1 MTDNVPA
8 DPDAMKGTHRLVIPN
23 WSKISEDH
31 LYTSNFVVGGLAWQ
45 IEVYPRGNRDAPEH
59 VSVYVHAAGK
69 DTSNAGLER
78 LASYSLTVEGA
89 AKSDDEDEATVK
101 ARSVRRGSISRPE
114 DTFNAKRRGIGN
126 ADFISIADM
135 DDLNK
140 GLVSR
145 DDTVVITAE
154 VMVRKVI
161 IGVTCARAAADGNLE
176 ALKWLRASGA
186 AWDTKMCSAA
196 APGGHLEVLKWA
208 REHDCPW
215 DATTCKSA
223 ADVGHL
229 EVLTW
234 ARDNG
239 CLWGSWMC
247 PWKAGGRLHE
257 VQGRLLEVLEYYIE
271 EQKRIPEAIPGVPFE
286 VVVTH
291 VLGSENLSDVA
302 DLARLRAVSPAMKV
316 AVAATR
322 RKVEKLDE

>member
-89 AKSDDEDEATVK
+89 AKSDDEDEATIK

-186 AWDTKMCSAA
+186 AWDTKTCSAA
-196 APGGHLEVLKWA
+196 AAGGHLEILKWSREHGCPWDAATCKSAADGGHLEVLKWA
-208 REHDCPW
+208 R
-215 DATTCKSA
+215 
-223 ADVGHL
+223 
-229 EVLTW
+229 
-234 ARDNG
+234 DNG
-239 CLWGSWMC
+239 CQWGSWAC
-247 PWKAGGRLHE
+247 PWKPGPEHLD
-257 VQGRLLEVLEYYIE
+257 VLIE
-271 EQKRIPEAIPGVPFE
+271 EQERTPEAIPGIPLK
-286 VVVTH
+286 VVISH
-291 VLGSENLSDVA
+291 VLRSENLTLR
-302 DLARLRAVSPAMKV
+302 DLAQLRVVSPAMRD
-316 AVAATR
+316 AVTATR
-322 RKVEKLDE
+322 RKVRKPTPAVV